1 MKRLLSPQ
9 RIPTVYVCSSIE
21 NVLES
26 YESSI
31 DHFDGK
37 NIIICVALS
46 VPESFSNNDDG
57 VGNESTLVLGNSI
70 FELKYISLFELDAF
84 SQSRSKW
91 NSECYT
97 RHGGGYTSWWH
108 QKRGDHMATTYCGNI
123 AIDLPQRQARDTH
136 FTNCTYVYVRQD
148 NSFIDNWQQ
157 RFFRCMGGKTHVT
170 CRCNNMPFIPTN
182 TQSGSK
188 RTCIRC
194 SRQESFVCCSTLCPS
209 RLCKRCY
216 DALPIDDVTSID
228 PPNHV
233 IDDENVCED
242 NDETDDDGSTDDS
255 FFGTRGDQ
263 GDDYDDDQSNGS
275 HNAGDI
281 IHDNIDQLG
290 DEEMSRCDP
299 DLLLFNDS
307 DATHEIT
314 QDNVVQDHG
323 FFTTN
328 AGDSFCGVFNHDR
341 MERVSGHVILNQ
353 AAVCTKR
360 YGMTPYFIIP
370 YFLTP
375 SHFVFAYRAYVLCTS
390 QIILN

>member
-1 MKRLLSPQ
+1 
-9 RIPTVYVCSSIE
+9 
-21 NVLES
+21 
-26 YESSI
+26 
-31 DHFDGK
+31 
-37 NIIICVALS
+37 
-46 VPESFSNNDDG
+46 
-57 VGNESTLVLGNSI
+57 
-70 FELKYISLFELDAF
+70 
-84 SQSRSKW
+84 
-91 NSECYT
+91 
-97 RHGGGYTSWWH
+97 
-108 QKRGDHMATTYCGNI
+108 
-123 AIDLPQRQARDTH
+123 
-136 FTNCTYVYVRQD
+136 
-148 NSFIDNWQQ
+148 
-157 RFFRCMGGKTHVT
+157 
-170 CRCNNMPFIPTN
+170 
-182 TQSGSK
+182 
-188 RTCIRC
+188 
-194 SRQESFVCCSTLCPS
+194 LCPS

-328 AGDSFCGVFNHDR
+328 AGDSFRGVFHHDR

>member
-1 MKRLLSPQ
+1 
-9 RIPTVYVCSSIE
+9 
-21 NVLES
+21 
-26 YESSI
+26 
-31 DHFDGK
+31 
-37 NIIICVALS
+37 
-46 VPESFSNNDDG
+46 
-57 VGNESTLVLGNSI
+57 
-70 FELKYISLFELDAF
+70 
-84 SQSRSKW
+84 
-91 NSECYT
+91 
-97 RHGGGYTSWWH
+97 
-108 QKRGDHMATTYCGNI
+108 
-123 AIDLPQRQARDTH
+123 
-136 FTNCTYVYVRQD
+136 
-148 NSFIDNWQQ
+148 
-157 RFFRCMGGKTHVT
+157 
-170 CRCNNMPFIPTN
+170 MPFIPTN

-216 DALPIDDVTSID
+216 DALPIDDVTPID

-328 AGDSFCGVFNHDR
+328 AGDSFRGVFHHDR

-360 YGMTPYFIIP
+360 YGRAQISCMQLQRHFIQRLASSTPDCSSPLLYMESSLFTRIFFHASSFDSFSILGAFP
-370 YFLTP
+370 L
-375 SHFVFAYRAYVLCTS
+375 FAYGNNKMNPFGLESFVKTNRSRITS
-390 QIILN
+390 P